1 MKKKVFIIVLSTL
14 AAIVALLV
22 AGTLTLLISGNRITV
37 ARCIVTD
44 NGNVFMVYDGRPIIL
59 NYGKESDFGTGDK
72 LLIVHQA
79 AFMESYPE
87 QTKTVFAIRI
97 GGGSEDDVPE
107 EALGV
112 LKELGWIH

>member
-1 MKKKVFIIVLSTL
+1 MKKKVLIIVLSTL
-14 AAIVALLV
+14 AAVAVLLV
-22 AGTLTLLISGNRITV
+22 AGIAALFISGNRITV

-59 NYGKESDFGTGDK
+59 NYGNESDFQTGDK

-87 QTKTVFAIRI
+87 QTKTVLAIRI
-97 GGGSEDDVPE
+97 GGGSADDVPE
-107 EALGV
+107 GALSV
-112 LKELGWIH
+112 LEQLGWIN